1 MEVKLNLAKLQSK
14 FDAIRRNLKKRH
26 PSFFDEY
33 KYYQLEMYPDEVKT
47 DEEYWDDFTF
57 MAFKIELVKDPK
69 SQIDYDTLDRIL
81 SLFAFHRS

>member
-1 MEVKLNLAKLQSK
+1 MEVKLNLAQLQS
-14 FDAIRRNLKKRH
+14 
-26 PSFFDEY
+26 SFFDEY

-69 SQIDYDTLDRIL
+69 SQIDYHTLDRIL